1 MCTKYALSS
10 RGNSFGQRLDCFMW
24 QKLFY
29 FRYLVKISIGLGSLL
44 LASGWPFQHTVK
56 EGSDNVASK
65 IRYAYCYAC
74 PKCSK
79 SFSNIN
85 ASAQL
90 TRPQGPIWCL
100 KFLLGLISRLYEAKV
115 FSVMLP
121 SALAGP
127 NGSRSS
133 LHPTQVRT
141 TFRITFSITHGKGR
155 KGLMTTGRFL
165 CTCARGMH

>member
-1 MCTKYALSS
+1 MFQEFL
-10 RGNSFGQRLDCFMW
+10 
-24 QKLFY
+24 
-29 FRYLVKISIGLGSLL
+29 KI
-44 LASGWPFQHTVK
+44 
-56 EGSDNVASK
+56 
-65 IRYAYCYAC
+65 
-74 PKCSK
+74 
-79 SFSNIN
+79 IN

-133 LHPTQVRT
+133 LHPTQVQT
-141 TFRITFSITHGKGR
+141 TFRITFSITHWKGR

-165 CTCARGMH
+165 CARGMH